1 MCKPLD
7 FEDSQH
13 KILMN
18 RIISGDI
25 ILFLGSGFSLGAVS
39 CLEGEDNRKV
49 PFPSVDELKKLL
61 SKTVLYT
68 EEVEG
73 TLKDIC
79 EDCQEDNKARYAQ
92 IMRQLFKVYS
102 VKEFHKQYTDIDW
115 KKIFTVN
122 VDNIVEYIYEDSK
135 RKLCIN
141 YSENPNYMER
151 ERLPYYKLHGDAIKE
166 PEKITFST
174 TDYVSSSA
182 RKNDCRFESLSQD
195 LKTENFLFVGTSLN
209 EEWDFDIQCQQ
220 SDIYTVRNKSYFV
233 LNNYDK
239 RLIKRLQRKF
249 KNPVL
254 IQETAESFIYK
265 IKEYMRQYP
274 IEKKC
279 CLYEKWNFKQIKEQ
293 NYQVDNYLKPDLYLG
308 EEPTWEDIFS
318 NHDVIWEKTRKVINN
333 LKKGEYPLCT
343 LIVGKPISG
352 KTTMLY
358 RLGAMLC
365 DSMVTLEYIGDNF
378 WEDIKDYLKYS
389 NESEDTLI
397 ILIDDA
403 NWILGRID
411 SIIGLI
417 EDFNIKLIV
426 TVREKEYEKRQHL
439 FDEMIL
445 TKINIV
451 RDINRLTREDIAL
464 YLDKLNEK
472 SFLGHYS
479 KDYHYSKELTA
490 ERLEKEIK
498 GKKEDP
504 LLRLTYKMKFG
515 NHLDERINKISDLI
529 IDNENYNLKR
539 FLVLLYFLDVIGD
552 TGLKLSLFLEL
563 YPLSNQMLNEFIIEI
578 KDLLITNISEKS
590 MRNSAYSKITIHGR
604 FSEIIKKSI
613 KKIKYEELEEI
624 VEDIFRRIDNV
635 YHFKSRQSNS
645 YQNYVL
651 YTLLRSQNISE
662 LFRVN
667 NEGKISWRYINL
679 LYENLHEYFGDYHLY
694 WLHRGISEVK
704 MKSFSAA
711 IIHLEQARVTRQSYS
726 YEIEHSFAMLYFEK
740 AINSSDLSNFER
752 EDMLEKALEIIR
764 MQIGRNENDAFTI
777 HSFIVKTIQYYRK
790 IKQLVPDNLMKEIL
804 EYYYSARRRFN
815 LEQSIIRR
823 NMLMCIYQYLDKHN
837 KIYDYNLSI
846 EQDELLYVTRRVG
859 NTKVNYEILD
869 LL

>member
-1 MCKPLD
+1 M
-7 FEDSQH
+7 
-13 KILMN
+13 
-18 RIISGDI
+18 
-25 ILFLGSGFSLGAVS
+25 
-39 CLEGEDNRKV
+39 
-49 PFPSVDELKKLL
+49 
-61 SKTVLYT
+61 
-68 EEVEG
+68 
-73 TLKDIC
+73 
-79 EDCQEDNKARYAQ
+79 
-92 IMRQLFKVYS
+92 
-102 VKEFHKQYTDIDW
+102 
-115 KKIFTVN
+115 
-122 VDNIVEYIYEDSK
+122 
-135 RKLCIN
+135 
-141 YSENPNYMER
+141 
-151 ERLPYYKLHGDAIKE
+151 
-166 PEKITFST
+166 
-174 TDYVSSSA
+174 
-182 RKNDCRFESLSQD
+182 
-195 LKTENFLFVGTSLN
+195 
-209 EEWDFDIQCQQ
+209 
-220 SDIYTVRNKSYFV
+220 
-233 LNNYDK
+233 
-239 RLIKRLQRKF
+239 
-249 KNPVL
+249 
-254 IQETAESFIYK
+254 
-265 IKEYMRQYP
+265 
-274 IEKKC
+274 
-279 CLYEKWNFKQIKEQ
+279 
-293 NYQVDNYLKPDLYLG
+293 
-308 EEPTWEDIFS
+308 
-318 NHDVIWEKTRKVINN
+318 
-333 LKKGEYPLCT
+333 
-343 LIVGKPISG
+343 
-352 KTTMLY
+352 
-358 RLGAMLC
+358 
-365 DSMVTLEYIGDNF
+365 
-378 WEDIKDYLKYS
+378 
-389 NESEDTLI
+389 
-397 ILIDDA
+397 
-403 NWILGRID
+403 
-411 SIIGLI
+411 
-417 EDFNIKLIV
+417 
-426 TVREKEYEKRQHL
+426 
-439 FDEMIL
+439 
-445 TKINIV
+445 
-451 RDINRLTREDIAL
+451 
-464 YLDKLNEK
+464 
-472 SFLGHYS
+472 
-479 KDYHYSKELTA
+479 
-490 ERLEKEIK
+490 
-498 GKKEDP
+498 
-504 LLRLTYKMKFG
+504 
-515 NHLDERINKISDLI
+515 
-529 IDNENYNLKR
+529 
-539 FLVLLYFLDVIGD
+539 IGD